1 VTTVIDELVVELGLD
16 PKKFTQ
22 GQQAAIAAF
31 KRTQDE
37 ATLRAKAIEAAGQ
50 RAAQFF
56 TRLRN
61 EALGFFALLV
71 GGHEIKEFVVS
82 MTTANAATNRLGRS
96 IGVSAVEIATWGN
109 AARLVGGSA
118 EAMAGSFR
126 GFSDE
131 MQELQATGESSLIPT
146 LYAIGRAGGRLIDVN
161 RPLHSIFLD
170 LADDLSVISRR
181 DPAQAHWLGR
191 RLGLD
196 ESMINLLVRGRAAT
210 RAVLDE
216 VAALNPKTR
225 EQLDNA
231 EALATA
237 WQRASVAAEGLGES
251 LLNSLTPGMTGT
263 LRELTEY
270 LSLIRRGVE
279 SGKGLGASYLD
290 ALKKSFGLGTESPAL
305 QTGGA
310 GLRVKPGSGE
320 ISLGALALASQL
332 QSKIPELREFTAF
345 DDAYHGS
352 RGAHGAGR
360 GLDFTIADQSKY
372 AEIADRVR
380 ALLGPGARVIDEKN
394 HPSSRATGPHIHVE
408 LSDEEMARR
417 VGSVGGRPGAGVT
430 NRSSSV
436 SKEVHIGTLNVNAP
450 QATDAT
456 SIAREIY
463 GALDDVAYVANA
475 DFGAA

>member
-1 VTTVIDELVVELGLD
+1 MTTVIEQLVIELGLD
-16 PKKFTQ
+16 PKKFTE
-22 GQQAAIAAF
+22 GQKAAIAAF
-31 KRTQDE
+31 KKTQDE

-71 GGHEIKEFVVS
+71 GGHEIKEFVVN

-146 LYAIGRAGGRLIDVN
+146 LYAIGRAGGKLIDVN

-170 LADDLSVISRR
+170 LADDLQVISRR

-216 VAALNPKTR
+216 VAALNPKTK

-251 LLNSLTPGMTGT
+251 LLTSATPAMTSFLGIVRDALAGARSLVEGT
-263 LRELTEY
+263 KR
-270 LSLIRRGVE
+270 V
-279 SGKGLGASYLD
+279 GLGPTGRDLLGISEPTTAS
-290 ALKKSFGLGTESPAL
+290 
-305 QTGGA
+305 GA
-310 GLRVKPGSGE
+310 GGNLRVKPGSGE
-320 ISLGALALASQL
+320 ISMGALALASQL
-332 QSKIPELREFTAF
+332 QSQIPELKEFTSF
-345 DDAYHGS
+345 DDKYHGG
-352 RGAHGAGR
+352 RGAHGVGR

-372 AEIADRVR
+372 ADVADRVR
-380 ALLGPGARVIDEKN
+380 ALLGPGAKVIDEKN
-394 HPSSRATGPHIHVE
+394 NPSGRATGPHIHVE

-417 VGSVGGRPGAGVT
+417 VGSVGGRLGTGVT